1 MNRSSSGWKTK
12 WARAQETWFLC
23 FIHFSKTMC
32 VLNIW
37 SDASDGFNFVKNK
50 LVLCVWVWAVKNIY
64 THMPVRTMG
73 TKPPRY
79 MSTTAYTWRICV
91 FWEATTAHNANQR
104 PAIIPRETDFSR
116 IEKKIV
122 FQISCCFLA
131 SSHLIRNRMQT
142 DEGILLIFTHVLVSL
157 SWFLLL
163 YVQYTVLIMLNTC
176 YADDVLKP
184 NINVPSTK
192 AIRLRTI
199 VCCVFCVRSSITPN

>member
-1 MNRSSSGWKTK
+1 
-12 WARAQETWFLC
+12 
-23 FIHFSKTMC
+23 MC
-32 VLNIW
+32 E
-37 SDASDGFNFVKNK
+37 
-50 LVLCVWVWAVKNIY
+50 CEQ
-64 THMPVRTMG
+64 
-73 TKPPRY
+73 
-79 MSTTAYTWRICV
+79 WRIYIHTCRSERWAPSHHATCLLQPTHGAYV
-91 FWEATTAHNANQR
+91 FSEKQR
-104 PAIIPRETDFSR
+104 QHTMQSNVQPSFHGKQIFLASK
-116 IEKKIV
+116 KKIV

-142 DEGILLIFTHVLVSL
+142 DKGILLIFTHVLVSL